1 MTGYQR
7 KNEEGEY
14 EIYKALQLFEQVCNS
29 RWLDRNVAKIL
40 FLNKYD
46 LFLEKLKTI
55 PLTVSFPQYTGSM

>member
-1 MTGYQR
+1 MSDYQR

-14 EIYKALQLFEQVCNS
+14 EIHKTLQLFDEVCNS
-29 RWLDRNVAKIL
+29 RWFEHIAKIL